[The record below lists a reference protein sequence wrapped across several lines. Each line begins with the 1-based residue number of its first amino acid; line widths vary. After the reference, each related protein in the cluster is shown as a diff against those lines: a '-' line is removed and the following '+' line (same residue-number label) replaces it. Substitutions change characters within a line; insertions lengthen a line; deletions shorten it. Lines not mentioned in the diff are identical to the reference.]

1 MISFKQIPF
10 PLARSGSC
18 ATARPE
24 EEARETS
31 QVALRGMADWV
42 ALCQRCA
49 PLEGPAETGYR
60 PATALALRA
69 VIMLLTARGKP

>member
-31 QVALRGMADWV
+31 QVALRGMAD
-42 ALCQRCA
+42 CQRCA

-69 VIMLLTARGKP
+69 VIILLTARGKP